1 MFKLH
6 HSSTGSLSGLK
17 STRNIH
23 LTSNGHG
30 YDNVANQKFRN
41 QQRLIR
47 NLSGPKAPNALV
59 GKMPS
64 INKQG
69 QDLAAGSFARG
80 ALEARKF
87 SPTAAALRTVLDA
100 NNRLL

>member
-17 STRNIH
+17 STRNVH
-23 LTSNGHG
+23 LAANGHG

-41 QQRLIR
+41 QQRLVR
-47 NLSGPKAPNALV
+47 TLSGPKAPSALV
-59 GKMPS
+59 GKLPS
-64 INKQG
+64 VNKQG
-69 QDLAAGSFARG
+69 QDLAAGSFARS

-87 SPTAAALRTVLDA
+87 SPTAAALRTVLDM
-100 NNRLL
+100 NNKVF